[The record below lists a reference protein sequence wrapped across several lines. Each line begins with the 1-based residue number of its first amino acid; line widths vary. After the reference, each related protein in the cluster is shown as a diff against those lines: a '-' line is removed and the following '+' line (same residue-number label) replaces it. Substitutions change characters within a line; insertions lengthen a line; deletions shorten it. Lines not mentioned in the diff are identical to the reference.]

1 MWGKLIHRGH
11 YDDYE
16 NPPDIPL
23 LTGNGKKK
31 PPKDGVADVIAGAG
45 SAIVRAINKPSKENS
60 PTKSQELSLL
70 EAVSIHRSCLDDLKK
85 AKELFEDEVLTE
97 KEEK

>member
-1 MWGKLIHRGH
+1 M
-11 YDDYE
+11 
-16 NPPDIPL
+16 
-23 LTGNGKKK
+23 
-31 PPKDGVADVIAGAG
+31 IAGAG

-97 KEEK
+97 EEEK